1 MKKSNIAPEKKLL
14 TEKEEKGT
22 ERRLAKGRAET
33 FLIKNEAADETW
45 SFRTRQFFSLKN
57 HNENRHLKPS
67 GRWLTVIITAC

>member
-33 FLIKNEAADETW
+33 FLIKNEAADETFR
-45 SFRTRQFFSLKN
+45 SFRLAIFQSQK
-57 HNENRHLKPS
+57 S
-67 GRWLTVIITAC
+67 